1 MENASSHVKH
11 DVSILLSHTASNFNY
26 NGYNNMMA
34 LTLLWHPKTN
44 VAVVG
49 LSVRKIKLIKM
60 LSSIDCDY
68 MVITQRQ

>member
-1 MENASSHVKH
+1 MENASSHDNH
-11 DVSILLSHTASNFNY
+11 DVSVIFSHTARNVNY
-26 NGYNNMMA
+26 NGYNYMMA

-49 LSVRKIKLIKM
+49 LSLRKRKLIKM

-68 MVITQRQ
+68 MVVTQRR